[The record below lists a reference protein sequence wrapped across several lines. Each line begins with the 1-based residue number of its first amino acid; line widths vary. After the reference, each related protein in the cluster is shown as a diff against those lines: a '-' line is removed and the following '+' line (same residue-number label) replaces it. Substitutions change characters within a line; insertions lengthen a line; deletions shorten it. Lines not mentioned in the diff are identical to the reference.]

1 VNKRKQRQRQ
11 KFSPPLIALMIG
23 GTLLIIAMAVYF
35 AFGSINDGG
44 GTPKLVVDQ
53 DKIDYGYVKFGNNK
67 TFTIK
72 VTNAGDGVLRF
83 KEKPIVEVLE
93 GC

>member
-1 VNKRKQRQRQ
+1 MSKEQQ
-11 KFSPPLIALMIG
+11 KMPTVLVAMLIGAA
-23 GTLLIIAMAVYF
+23 LLIIAAAVF
-35 AFGSINDGG
+35 FVFGSGNGG

-53 DKIDYGYVKFGNNK
+53 DKIDYGYVKFGESK
-67 TFTIK
+67 TFIIK

-83 KEKPIVEVLE
+83 QENPVIEVLD